1 MIVRAVSDET
11 LIRTQKYVL
20 MIVTESIFN
29 YLIRVYHSIHAFLSR
44 DAKEMNKINFVHIFN
59 LYSTAVYRFGRNDYR
74 LDITAVIAYNN
85 SYNRHNGRPFQKDL
99 TMSCKYLDIYK

>member
-11 LIRTQKYVL
+11 LIRPRKCVL

-29 YLIRVYHSIHAFLSR
+29 YLIRVYRSIHAFLSR
-44 DAKEMNKINFVHIFN
+44 DAKEINEMNFVYIFN
-59 LYSTAVYRFGRNDYR
+59 VYSTVVYRFGRNSYR
-74 LDITAVIAYNN
+74 FDTTAVISYNN
-85 SYNRHNGRPFQKDL
+85 SYNRHNSHPFQKDL